1 MIGVAW
7 IDTKAA
13 LHRPDLTLPLTSKVA
28 MSSSDFG
35 LTANLQGQIALVT
48 GASQGLGERIAI
60 RLGANGARVLCVARN
75 AQKLAATVETIQQA
89 GGQAEAIPCDV
100 TDRAAVEALFAD
112 IEARFEKL
120 DILVNNAGITRD
132 TLLPVMTDAHWD
144 EIIAANLTSCFLC
157 CRAASRLM
165 MRKRYGRIINMSSV
179 SGIIGN
185 AGQTNYSATKAGMI
199 GLTRSLSKELAKR
212 KVTVNAVA
220 PGFIESDMTKA
231 LGDDLLKEVKV
242 RIPAARLGTADDVAA
257 CVLFLASPAASYVT
271 GQILT
276 VDGGMTG

>member
-1 MIGVAW
+1 MA
-7 IDTKAA
+7 TE
-13 LHRPDLTLPLTSKVA
+13 S
-28 MSSSDFG
+28 FG
-35 LTANLQGQIALVT
+35 LTADLSGQIAIVT
-48 GASQGLGERIAI
+48 GASQGLGQAVAI
-60 RLGANGARVLCVARN
+60 RLAANGATVLCVARN
-75 AQKLAATVETIQQA
+75 AEKLAGTVEQITAA
-89 GGQAEAIPCDV
+89 GGKAEAVQCDV
-100 TDRAAVEALFAD
+100 TNRSDVEKLFAD
-112 IEARFEKL
+112 VEEKHQKL

-132 TLLPVMTDAHWD
+132 TLMPIMTDEQWD

-157 CRAASRLM
+157 SRAASKMM

-199 GLTRSLSKELAKR
+199 GMTRSLSKELAKR

-231 LGDDLLKEVKV
+231 LGDEILKEVKSK
-242 RIPAARLGTADDVAA
+242 IPANRLGNPDDVAA
-257 CVLFLASPAASYVT
+257 CVLFLASSAASYVT
-271 GQILT
+271 GQTLV